1 MTNNEVYQLGKK
13 MLLNAHIDDA
23 STEAIYLFY
32 NCFKLDRQALIL
44 NANSI
49 AEEEK
54 VNLYFSMIEKR
65 TTGIPLQYILGEWEF
80 MDIKFKVGHGVLIP
94 REDTRVLIDALYP
107 YIKRLAEPKILDLC
121 AGSGTIAI
129 KLAKL
134 FPKSQVFAVELSDEA
149 LKYLRYNIDLNDAK
163 NISVIKSDILRAPE
177 DSLFPNFNIDVIV
190 SNPPYIRTQE
200 IGQLQREVQFEP
212 TVALDGGEDGLNFY
226 RAIADHWIK
235 FLKPSGALIAVEIGS
250 DQAEEVSDLFL
261 KRGLTQVA
269 VFKDLSDLDRACVFK
284 NI

>member
-107 YIKRLAEPKILDLC
+107 YIKRLDEPKILDLC

-177 DSLFPNFNIDVIV
+177 DTLFPNFNIDVIV

-212 TVALDGGEDGLNFY
+212 TIALDGGEDGLNFY

>member
-13 MLLNAHIDDA
+13 MLLNAHINDA

-32 NCFKLDRQALIL
+32 NCFKLDRQGLIL

-54 VNLYFSMIEKR
+54 VKLYFSMIEKR
-65 TTGIPLQYILGEWEF
+65 TTGIPLQYILGEWDF
-80 MDIKFKVGHGVLIP
+80 MDLKFKVGHGVLIP

-107 YIKRLAEPKILDLC
+107 YIKRLDEPKILDLC

-129 KLAKL
+129 KLSKL
-134 FPKSQVFAVELSDEA
+134 FPKAQIFAVELSDEA
-149 LKYLRYNIDLNDAK
+149 LNYLRYNIDLNDAK

-177 DSLFPNFNIDVIV
+177 DTLFPNFNIDVIV

-212 TVALDGGEDGLNFY
+212 TIALDGGEDGLNFY

>member
-32 NCFKLDRQALIL
+32 NCFNLDRQGLIL

-54 VNLYFSMIEKR
+54 VKLYFSMIEKR

-80 MDIKFKVGHGVLIP
+80 MDLKFKVGHGVLIP

-107 YIKRLAEPKILDLC
+107 YIKRLDEPKILDLC

-149 LKYLRYNIDLNDAK
+149 LNYLRYNIDLNDAK

-177 DSLFPNFNIDVIV
+177 DTLFPNFNIDVIV

-235 FLKPSGALIAVEIGS
+235 FLKPSGAFIAVEIGS

>member
-65 TTGIPLQYILGEWEF
+65 TTGVPLQYILGEWEF

-149 LKYLRYNIDLNDAK
+149 LNYLRYNIDLNDAK

>member
-13 MLLNAHIDDA
+13 MLLNAHINDA

-32 NCFKLDRQALIL
+32 NCFKLDRQGLIL

-54 VNLYFSMIEKR
+54 VKLYFSMIEKR
-65 TTGIPLQYILGEWEF
+65 TTGIPLQYILGEWDF
-80 MDIKFKVGHGVLIP
+80 MDLKFKVGHGVLIP

-107 YIKRLAEPKILDLC
+107 YIKRLDEPKILDLC

-177 DSLFPNFNIDVIV
+177 DTLFPNFNIDVIV

-212 TVALDGGEDGLNFY
+212 TIALDGGEDGLNFY